1 MDYSRPALADR
12 LAADYVVGTLRGAA
26 RRRFEALLPAH
37 PVLRRAVRA
46 WQARLM
52 PLTETVP
59 PVAPPSRVWTAI
71 EQHLFGP
78 RSRPVA
84 DAGSAAAVPIT
95 AVAQVVQRW
104 WERLG
109 LWQGLSA
116 AASIAAIGLAVT
128 LSLPAPVQP
137 PIVVVLSPNQSQT
150 RFVASVSAD
159 GRSLVLK
166 PIDGAVLTAGQAYE
180 LWALPSSGAPRSLGL
195 VSSQG
200 GTTVQRARL
209 LQDTAAFAVSIEPP
223 GGSPTGAPTGPVVAV
238 GKLDS

>member
-12 LAADYVVGTLRGAA
+12 LAADYVVGTLRGGA

-37 PVLRRAVRA
+37 PVLRNAVRA
-46 WQARLM
+46 WQVRLM
-52 PLTETVP
+52 PLAQAVP
-59 PVAPPSRVWTAI
+59 PVTPPARVWVSI
-71 EQHLFGP
+71 EQHLFGA
-78 RSRPVA
+78 RRRATA
-84 DAGSAAAVPIT
+84 DAPAASVG
-95 AVAQVVQRW
+95 QVVQRW
-104 WERLG
+104 WQRLG

-116 AASIAAIGLAVT
+116 AASVAAIGLAVA

-166 PIDGAVLTAGQAYE
+166 PIDGATLTASQAYE
-180 LWALPSSGAPRSLGL
+180 LWALPPSGAPRSLGL
-195 VSSQG
+195 VSAQG

-238 GKLDS
+238 GKIDS

>member
-12 LAADYVVGTLRGAA
+12 LAADYVVGTLRGPA

-37 PVLRRAVRA
+37 PLLRSAVRS
-46 WQARLM
+46 WQMRLM
-52 PLTETVP
+52 PLTQALP
-59 PVAPPSRVWTAI
+59 PIDPPARVWTAI
-71 EQHLFGP
+71 DQHLFGKT
-78 RSRPVA
+78 RRPVA
-84 DAGSAAAVPIT
+84 AP
-95 AVAQVVQRW
+95 RW

-116 AASIAAIGLAVT
+116 AAGVAALGLGV
-128 LSLPAPVQP
+128 LLVQPAPIQP
-137 PIVVVLSPNQSQT
+137 PIVVVLSPNQSET

-166 PIDGAVLTAGQAYE
+166 PIDGARLSASQAYE
-180 LWALPSSGAPRSLGL
+180 LWALPASGAPRSLGL
-195 VSSQG
+195 VAAQG

-223 GGSPTGAPTGPVVAV
+223 GGSPTGAPTGPVVAI
-238 GKLDS
+238 GKIDS